1 MLRSSSK
8 LLVPEILNVKD
19 LKQVVGAQKCMV
31 RSSSKLLVPGIL
43 NVTVFKQVVGARD
56 IECYG
61 PQASC
66 WCPRY

>member
-8 LLVPEILNVKD
+8 VLVPEILNVKV
-19 LKQVVGAQKCMV
+19 L
-31 RSSSKLLVPGIL
+31 
-43 NVTVFKQVVGARD
+43 KQVVGARD

-66 WCPRY
+66 LCPRYC